1 MKKSHTIERNVNKLT
16 DLIRKVRILTE
27 EETKLKKVPVA
38 LRKDDS
44 RSGVEKQYEDRKAIV
59 AKFVKATR
67 RPRSVSEFF
76 TRASLE
82 AVDDLKEIEN
92 LIEQKKLYRL
102 QDIDLD
108 LTKLVN
114 EMKNIN
120 FDDKSKESVERIQRL
135 NRYWQTMKNKTD
147 KNLGELQDKRTQ
159 FEQKKQELEQ
169 EQKRKLE
176 ELRQELGF
184 QKSDEKKIE
193 KGMQDIEKNIGDSIK
208 EIRQILIDIV
218 DAPIELLES
227 AKIYINSL
235 GATGVLSKRAKTRT
249 MTQEGIDK
257 ILNDPKFKELRDYIE
272 ITPSKDKFQML
283 KVERTKLT
291 PVIAE
296 LKLKAEE
303 ELDNETKEKIKSQ
316 VTEGVVQD
324 VSRDIVKR
332 LKEGAIEYI
341 KSFKEAV
348 TNFVSTFNEVS
359 NNINEEIQKEKEEAS
374 EFHRNA
380 QKFMLN
386 VQKIVREDELKEI
399 DNAIED

>member
-82 AVDDLKEIEN
+82 AVDDLKEIES